1 MNKYEDQHVVNEN
14 TTVADWLSPSVA
26 LTQFEPPEGMHLTIS
41 GPVREVSRAR
51 YGFRIGELGLLINP
65 DTGSEVLAVPQIT
78 PLPGAPLGF
87 LGLINLRGNLV
98 PLYELHV
105 LLGMGIPRH
114 RSERMV
120 LIFGQ
125 GEKAVGI
132 LIDSY
137 PKALPTLRAL
147 PDFPPL
153 PYALQP
159 HVSAGY
165 LADDAVWLEFD
176 HSSFF
181 DKNCRNIGLSTI
193 RS

>member
-1 MNKYEDQHVVNEN
+1 MNQPEQPLFVNEI
-14 TTVADWLSPSVA
+14 TTKAAWLSPSAA
-26 LTQFEPPEGMHLTIS
+26 LAHFEPPEGVHQTVS
-41 GPVREVSRAR
+41 DPVSEVSRAR

-65 DTGSEVLAVPQIT
+65 DTGNEVLAVPQIT
-78 PLPGAPLGF
+78 PLPGTPLGF

-105 LLGMGIPRH
+105 LLGMGMPRYSND
-114 RSERMV
+114 RVV

-132 LIDSY
+132 LIDNY
-137 PKALPTLRAL
+137 PKALPSLRAL
-147 PDFPPL
+147 PNFPPL
-153 PYALQP
+153 PDALQP

-165 LADDAVWLEFD
+165 LEDDAVWLEFN

-181 DKNCRNIGLSTI
+181 DENCRNIGLSTI
-193 RS
+193 GS